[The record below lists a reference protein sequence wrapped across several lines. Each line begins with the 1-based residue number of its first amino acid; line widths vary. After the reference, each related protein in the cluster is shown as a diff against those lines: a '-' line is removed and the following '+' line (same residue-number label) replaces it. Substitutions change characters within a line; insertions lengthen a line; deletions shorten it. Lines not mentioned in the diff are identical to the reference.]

1 MIFAL
6 QLDELINSEF
16 VYVFINIANCRQ
28 LLCISNYANLYMLMA
43 VQYAEST

>member
-6 QLDELINSEF
+6 QLDELTNSEF
-16 VYVFINIANCRQ
+16 VHVFINTANCRQ
-28 LLCISNYANLYMLMA
+28 LLCISNYANLCMPMA